1 MQINDRLRKE
11 RIAKML
17 GENEARSVIN
27 ATIQGPKSI
36 AQISEELGLPSR
48 TAYRHVSDLC
58 EVGLLAVDRN
68 ILLEGGG
75 DVMYR
80 SIVKSVQLRY
90 DGLTNTV
97 EVDLI
102 PNDTM
107 LDKFF
112 RFWTMMGPV

>member
-27 ATIQGPKSI
+27 STIQSPKSI

-58 EVGLLAVDRN
+58 EVGLLAWTGTFSWRV
-68 ILLEGGG
+68 EG
-75 DVMYR
+75 
-80 SIVKSVQLRY
+80 
-90 DGLTNTV
+90 
-97 EVDLI
+97 
-102 PNDTM
+102 DT
-107 LDKFF
+107 
-112 RFWTMMGPV
+112 

>member
-27 ATIQGPKSI
+27 ATIRTPKSI

-58 EVGLLAVDRN
+58 EVGLLAGTGMFSSKVA
-68 ILLEGGG
+68 E
-75 DVMYR
+75 
-80 SIVKSVQLRY
+80 
-90 DGLTNTV
+90 NTSST
-97 EVDLI
+97 EA
-102 PNDTM
+102 
-107 LDKFF
+107 
-112 RFWTMMGPV
+112 